1 MIARPH
7 AGDADP
13 DVFDNASALLPQD
26 RRKAAGMAVCQRMRI
41 AMANA
46 GGHQAHQHLAG
57 TRRLQVDFFDGQRLV
72 RTPGHRSAC
81 LHPASLT
88 RVGLPA
94 AQRAMITPHGSSP
107 TGIWLSSR
115 KLAVSITLTVLERPL
130 AT

>member
-1 MIARPH
+1 MIAGPH

-13 DVFDNASALLPQD
+13 DVFDNTGTLLPQD
-26 RRKAAGMAVCQRMRI
+26 RREAAGVAMRQRMRI

-46 GGHQAHQHLAG
+46 GSDQAHQHLTG
-57 TRRLQVDFFDGQRLV
+57 TRWLQVYLFDGQRLV

-107 TGIWLSSR
+107 TGICLSSR
-115 KLAVSITLTVLERPL
+115 KLAVSITLTLLERPL